1 MPIILFYN
9 IYGGKRMSNKI
20 CGNCAY
26 WSADKLEHVKCKKCS
41 KDKRSTERIH
51 FMPRNM
57 NCPLCEC
64 EMIYNIRSAFLKCE
78 DCGIEIWPFV
88 NGGPITEV
96 ERKTDKY
103 SFAIKSA
110 SLP

>member
-1 MPIILFYN
+1 MLA
-9 IYGGKRMSNKI
+9 KI

-26 WSADKLEHVKCKKCS
+26 WNAQNLEHFKCKKCS
-41 KDKRSTERIH
+41 KEKKSTERVH

-64 EMIYNIRSAFLKCE
+64 EMTYNQNSAFLKCG

-88 NGGPITEV
+88 NGGIIQEESRNEF
-96 ERKTDKY
+96 ER
-103 SFAIKSA
+103 IN
-110 SLP
+110 SLLK